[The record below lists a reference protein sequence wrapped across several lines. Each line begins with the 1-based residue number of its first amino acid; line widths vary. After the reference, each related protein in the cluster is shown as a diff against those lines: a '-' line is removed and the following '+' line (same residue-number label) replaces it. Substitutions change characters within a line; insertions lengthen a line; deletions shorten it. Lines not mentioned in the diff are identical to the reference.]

1 MSEVLTTALA
11 YLLGSIPFGYL
22 IVRWLRGVDI
32 RRTGSGFTGAT
43 NVMRNLGWV
52 GGFATLALDAGKG
65 AGAVWLAERMS
76 TPQSNNAAWIAA
88 AGVAAI
94 LGHCFPVWLKFR
106 GGKGLATGAGIF
118 LIIAPIL
125 VGVGLLILLSVAAL
139 TRYVAAGSIVAVA
152 SFPVLLYALSH
163 PPAPLL
169 IGTTIGAA
177 IIIAKHQANIRR
189 MLNGTEKKLWGKSAA

>member
-1 MSEVLTTALA
+1 MPQVLTAVLA

-22 IVRWLRGVDI
+22 IVRSQRGVDI
-32 RRTGSGFTGAT
+32 RSTGSGFTGAT
-43 NVMRNLGWV
+43 NVMRNLGWA
-52 GGFATLALDAGKG
+52 GGLATLVLDAGKG

-76 TPQSNNAAWIAA
+76 TPQSPDAAWIAA

-118 LIIAPIL
+118 LLLAPTL
-125 VGVGLLILLSVAAL
+125 VGVGLLILLLVAAI
-139 TRYVAAGSIVAVA
+139 TRYIAAGSIAAVA
-152 SFPVLLYALSH
+152 SFPVLFYVLNH

-169 IGTTIGAA
+169 IGTLVGAA

-189 MLNGTEKKLWGKSAA
+189 ILNGTEKKL